1 MNINDIKSFKAII
14 LLNEM
19 IINNRQFQTILNGD
33 DHLLEP
39 LFIDL
44 LSKGYI
50 GIDGS
55 TYIPTALGEKAF
67 NNFMQRYNEYL
78 KLFDVFAFVDLEA
91 GEFAFSKYFDFKT
104 DAEWDIYKSQERFDD
119 LRVAVAM
126 FKKMNAHEIVF
137 MSFIN
142 ENRFDTSS
150 TGWQM
155 DLLSDAIWIEIDQI
169 VMSAISPVQ
178 LGEPDVIE
186 DIVRQGSALVID
198 LIKQEAE
205 QKKAQ
210 LEVSY
215 GRTND
220 ELYDE
225 EEEIVEEIVYYE
237 SYYDPFYLAPI
248 WYVPLFI
255 W

>member
-1 MNINDIKSFKAII
+1 MNTNEAKSFKAVI

-19 IINNRQFQTILNGD
+19 LNNNRKFETILNGD

-44 LSKGYI
+44 LSKGYVSI
-50 GIDGS
+50 SGS
-55 TYIPTALGEKAF
+55 HYIATELGRKTLATF
-67 NNFMQRYNEYL
+67 TQRYNEYL
-78 KLFDVFAFVDLEA
+78 KLFDVFAFVDLES

-104 DAEWDIYKSQERFDD
+104 DNEWDVYKSAERFDD
-119 LRVAVAM
+119 LRIAVAM
-126 FKKMNAHEIVF
+126 FKKMNAQEIVF

-155 DLLSDAIWIEIDQI
+155 DLLSDAVWIEIDAV
-169 VMSAISPVQ
+169 VMTAITPVQ

-186 DIVRQGSALVID
+186 DIVKQGSALVID
-198 LIKQEAE
+198 LLKQEADLKKE
-205 QKKAQ
+205 QFTQ
-210 LEVSY
+210 LIAPEADDAEEVE
-215 GRTND
+215 T
-220 ELYDE
+220 
-225 EEEIVEEIVYYE
+225 IVEEVTYYE
-237 SYYDPFYLAPI
+237 PYYDPYYVSPI
-248 WYVPLFI
+248 WFAPLFI